1 MKELFRI
8 YGEIGKSSEK
18 SDIII
23 EKIKGYENLRKEI
36 ALSIE
41 KNKEKLERKNFNVND
56 KVVSIFNICAAG
68 EMKKIFR
75 RLINEEK
82 ISDDCDISIYI
93 LENIVS
99 ITINDRNLS
108 GTILMDKLRNHI
120 MNVRNIG
127 GSKKYIH
134 LRIEEKNSEI
144 VKQIER
150 IVKEYI
156 YEQYEKK

>member
-1 MKELFRI
+1 MNNS
-8 YGEIGKSSEK
+8 G
-18 SDIII
+18 
-23 EKIKGYENLRKEI
+23 
-36 ALSIE
+36 
-41 KNKEKLERKNFNVND
+41 
-56 KVVSIFNICAAG
+56 
-68 EMKKIFR
+68 
-75 RLINEEK
+75 
-82 ISDDCDISIYI
+82 
-93 LENIVS
+93 IVS

>member
-1 MKELFRI
+1 
-8 YGEIGKSSEK
+8 
-18 SDIII
+18 
-23 EKIKGYENLRKEI
+23 
-36 ALSIE
+36 
-41 KNKEKLERKNFNVND
+41 
-56 KVVSIFNICAAG
+56 
-68 EMKKIFR
+68 
-75 RLINEEK
+75 
-82 ISDDCDISIYI
+82 
-93 LENIVS
+93 
-99 ITINDRNLS
+99 
-108 GTILMDKLRNHI
+108 MDKLRNHI